1 VTETL
6 TISSAYSANVR
17 LLAQSLSPISHPSP
31 PTLPNALS
39 LPLQPITMKLR
50 RTTKITQATL
60 DRYPMQLLNE
70 SDHTLEMHAAA
81 SVAQHYGLRQT
92 LIRS

>member
-1 VTETL
+1 
-6 TISSAYSANVR
+6 
-17 LLAQSLSPISHPSP
+17 
-31 PTLPNALS
+31 
-39 LPLQPITMKLR
+39 MKLR

-60 DRYPMQLLNE
+60 DRYTMQLLNE